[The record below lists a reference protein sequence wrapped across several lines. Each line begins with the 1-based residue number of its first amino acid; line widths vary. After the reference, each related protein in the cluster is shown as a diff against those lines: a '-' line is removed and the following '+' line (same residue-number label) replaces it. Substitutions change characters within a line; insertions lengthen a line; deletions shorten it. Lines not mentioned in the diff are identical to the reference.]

1 MGGRVFERVEKQK
14 GVREGRGERAGVG
27 VGVGGG
33 VVPGHR
39 AYETRRHGSDLANKM
54 YPALKGVLGRVH
66 L

>member
-33 VVPGHR
+33 GYLGIEHMRHVV
-39 AYETRRHGSDLANKM
+39 T
-54 YPALKGVLGRVH
+54 VLIWPIKCILH
-66 L
+66 